1 MKHWG
6 PPFLHDSLIGKR
18 LMKMGMERKKTL
30 RSYYNWFLFRYLGMT
45 IALAGSLAGQVLS
58 FDIQDFSKA
67 AGLEL
72 AGNAAIAGTRLR
84 LTRAVV
90 SQAGAGW
97 IREKQSVRNGFE
109 TSFQFQLTGQGGLG
123 RGADGFAF
131 VIQNSGPDALAG
143 RGSAGGF
150 AVGDGK
156 ANPRTMGIPFSIA
169 VFFDTFQNNENH
181 DPSDN
186 YISIV
191 TSGRPKQLHWPPPRL
206 AFTKH
211 LRFNLKDR
219 AVHEVHIVYKPP
231 VLSVSVDNSER
242 PELFSV
248 IDSSIVVDREGS
260 AWVGFTASTGAG
272 FENHEILNWKFASG
286 PRTDVNSGFVSS
298 SISFLMAS
306 CLPDRSLCTPEK
318 STVDARDGVF
328 HIVLPAN
335 GEWGASIPNP
345 HRKAVEVKSAQ
356 GTVCW
361 DLQGRGAEG
370 CNGPEGNGQTAGS
383 GFLMPEE
390 KAGALI
396 VMSKSGRTY
405 FSVNDRKGAF
415 GENEGYFEFEV
426 ALK

>member
-1 MKHWG
+1 MMKTMG
-6 PPFLHDSLIGKR
+6 RKMTLSSNCNCFLLRR
-18 LMKMGMERKKTL
+18 LGV
-30 RSYYNWFLFRYLGMT
+30 T
-45 IALAGSLAGQVLS
+45 IALGGLLSGQVSS
-58 FDIQDFSKA
+58 FDIRDFSKA
-67 AGLEL
+67 EGLEL

-90 SQAGAGW
+90 SQAGAAW
-97 IREKQSVRNGFE
+97 VREKQSVGNGFE
-109 TSFQFQLTGQGGLG
+109 TAFQFQLTGQGGLG

-131 VIQNSGPDALAG
+131 VIQNSGPEALAG
-143 RGSAGGF
+143 RGAAGGF

-156 ANPRTMGIPFSIA
+156 SNPRTKGIPFSIA
-169 VFFDTFQNNENH
+169 VFFDTFQNNENR

-191 TSGRPKQLHWPPPRL
+191 TSGRPKQLRWPPPRL

-211 LRFNLKDR
+211 LRFDLKDR
-219 AVHEVHIVYKPP
+219 SVHNVRIVYKPP
-231 VLSVSVDNSER
+231 VLSVYVDDPEK

-272 FENHEILNWKFASG
+272 FENHEILNWKFSGG
-286 PRTDVNSGFVSS
+286 PRTDVSSGFVSS

-318 STVDARDGVF
+318 ATVEARDGGVF

-335 GEWGASIPNP
+335 GEWGVSIPNP
-345 HRKAVEVKSAQ
+345 QRKSVEVRNAQ

-370 CNGPEGNGQTAGS
+370 CNGPEGNGQDAGQ
-383 GFLMPEE
+383 GFLVLEG
-390 KAGALI
+390 KAGALV

-426 ALK
+426 VLK